1 MSIELATAIDL
12 KAAFEDIKQLVLQG
26 NAMQAFEK
34 YYGEDVVMQENQN
47 LPTVGKAANR
57 QREEEFFAKV
67 VEFRG
72 AQVKNVAFGEN
83 VIISEW
89 FLDYTHQDWGN
100 ALTIR
105 SLSRNGRTGKLS
117 ANVSIMQLKH

>member
-1 MSIELATAIDL
+1 MSTELSTAIDL

-34 YYGEDVVMQENQN
+34 YYGEDVIMQENQN

-72 AQVKNVAFGEN
+72 VQVKNVAFGEN

-89 FLDYTHQDWGN
+89 FLDYTHQDWGK
-100 ALTIR
+100 
-105 SLSRNGRTGKLS
+105 RTYDQVSVQEWKDGKVVRERFYYS
-117 ANVSIMQLKH
+117 A

>member
-89 FLDYTHQDWGN
+89 FLDYTHQDWGK
-100 ALTIR
+100 
-105 SLSRNGRTGKLS
+105 RTYDQVSVQEWKDGKVVRERFYY
-117 ANVSIMQLKH
+117 AA